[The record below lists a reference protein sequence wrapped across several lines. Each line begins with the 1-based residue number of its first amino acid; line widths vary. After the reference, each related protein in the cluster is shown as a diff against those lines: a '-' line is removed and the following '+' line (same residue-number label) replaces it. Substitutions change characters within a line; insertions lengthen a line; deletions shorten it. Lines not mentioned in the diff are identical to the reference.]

1 MAAESRLAPHLLT
14 QILSEAINGRFPP
27 ADAVA
32 EVVAPSDDGAEA
44 VLALTAHA
52 FVATALTPEVVRA
65 QRIDGLG
72 RAVEPGFL
80 LWLAGP
86 GGYVGSHDVVLGRL
100 ATGGQATLAA
110 TERFATHN
118 RVRLATSRRQDVMV
132 LDDPHGIVT
141 LGRNPFGWLEMGVE
155 VFPKKRLRGHGRRL
169 IEEAL
174 KVPPN
179 GEPLLAHV
187 APGNAASLRAFL
199 AAGFRPLGS
208 IVMIRPTADRPGP
221 SGAR

>member
-1 MAAESRLAPHLLT
+1 MAPESHRAPHLLT
-14 QILSEAINGRFPP
+14 QVLAEAIDGRFPP

-52 FVATALTPEVVRA
+52 FVATALPPEVVRA

-72 RAVEPGFL
+72 RAVEPEFL

-100 ATGGQATLAA
+100 ATEGHAALAA
-110 TERFATHN
+110 TERFTNHN
-118 RVRLATSRRQDVMV
+118 RVGLARSRRQDVMV

-141 LGRNPFGWLEMGVE
+141 LGRNPFGWLELGVE
-155 VFPKKRLRGHGRRL
+155 VFPEKRLKGHGRRL
-169 IEEAL
+169 IEQTL
-174 KVPPN
+174 KVPPS
-179 GEPLLAHV
+179 GEPLFAHV

-208 IVMIRPTADRPGP
+208 IVMIRPTAGRLGQG
-221 SGAR
+221 GAR